1 MGDFTSLAA
10 GLSDRYRIERELGHG
25 GMATVY
31 LARDLRHERQ
41 VAIKVLRPELAA
53 AIGPERFL
61 REIAITA
68 QLDHPHILPL
78 LDSGRAGPE
87 PLLYYVMPL
96 VEGESLRDRLDRER
110 QLSLG
115 AAIQIAREVAGALS
129 YAHSRGVI
137 HRDIKPENILLADGH
152 ARVADFGIARAVG
165 AADSRRLT
173 ETGIAIGTPAYMS
186 PEQATGDQH
195 VDARSDIYALGCVLY
210 EMIAGEPPFDGPT
223 PQAILARALT
233 ESPRPL
239 GVIRPGLPRSLEAII
254 HRATARVPADRFQ
267 SGSQFEVELG
277 RLADRITQ
285 GDEPVVGEMRPPRR
299 RLLLAGAGAVLLG
312 AVLIGGI
319 LLRRKATPPSGAAPP
334 VPDTALVALY
344 QRGIR
349 GYDRRTAAG
358 VNDAIAAFSAAIQRD
373 SSYSLARSGLA
384 KALVRATERQFAIP
398 GISWDSALRLAVISA
413 DAALATDSTS
423 ADAWLARALVAR
435 AIDPTDVAP
444 AIRAALRALA
454 LDSTRAPAW
463 HALAM
468 AQAEQGDLA
477 AAKESWRRSVAIA
490 PTYTQGL
497 AFLALV
503 HLWRREYDSA
513 AVWADSAIAV
523 DPNYFFG
530 WMSLGE
536 IETERRNFARA
547 SAAYA
552 AAFRLSTDVE
562 RVTAM
567 VGSAAVDARAGRVDS
582 ARTQMR
588 AIDSLASTFSPVP
601 VHIAVYVAHA
611 YAALGD
617 ADRAV
622 YWLGRY
628 TPSGDVHFQLH
639 LRCDPSFD
647 PIESDLRFRAL
658 LTRDRTRASHGCR

>member
-1 MGDFTSLAA
+1 VNDSSAPANALA
-10 GLSDRYRIERELGHG
+10 DRYRIERELGRG

-87 PLLYYVMPL
+87 PFLYYVMPL

-110 QLSLG
+110 QLPLG

-152 ARVADFGIARAVG
+152 ARVADFGIARAVT

-173 ETGIAIGTPAYMS
+173 ETGMAIGTPAYMS

-267 SGSQFEVELG
+267 TGNQFAEELM
-277 RLADRITQ
+277 RLSDRIAQ
-285 GDEPVVGEMRPPRR
+285 GEEPVVGKVRPARR
-299 RLLLAGAGAVLLG
+299 RMLVAGAGAVLLG

-319 LLRRKATPPSGAAPP
+319 LLRKTATPTSGAAPP
-334 VPDTALVALY
+334 VPDTVLVALY

-358 VNDAIAAFSAAIQRD
+358 VNDAIVAFSAAIQRD

-413 DAALATDSTS
+413 DAALATDSIS

-468 AQAEQGDLA
+468 AQAERGDLA

-497 AFLALV
+497 AFLALA

-523 DPNYFFG
+523 DPTFLTARNAAGYVA
-530 WMSLGE
+530 
-536 IETERRNFARA
+536 IERGKFVQAVAAFDAERR
-547 SAAYA
+547 
-552 AAFRLSTDVE
+552 LSSDVE
-562 RVTAM
+562 TVNAIQ
-567 VGSAAVDARAGRVDS
+567 GSALAEARAGQLAA
-582 ARTQMR
+582 ARALLRQTEALAQSYNPV
-588 AIDSLASTFSPVP
+588 SLHT
-601 VHIAVYVAHA
+601 AVYRAEA

-617 ADRAV
+617 AGAAIT
-622 YWLGRY
+622 WLSRY
-628 TPSGDVHFQLH
+628 QPRRDLHFQLH
-639 LRCDPSFD
+639 LRCDPPFD
-647 PIESDLRFRAL
+647 AISSNPAFKAL
-658 LTRDRTRASHGCR
+658 LTGLPRPTSGC